1 MINPLSWKVPAIYGI
16 IGKGGNVDPLEM
28 YQVFNMGIGMVL
40 LVPGKQG
47 AAIAKSLRGR
57 VIGEITKGSGVVR
70 FIPEPGK

>member
-1 MINPLSWKVPAIYGI
+1 
-16 IGKGGNVDPLEM
+16 M